1 MEARIYVASP
11 VSDSSVAM
19 TEELVSADTGEV
31 VLLKVNY
38 QQALQ
43 LEGEA
48 QPAVGYCIMKRPG
61 KLLVGPSCE
70 LHFPRASRKGYW
82 ALSLRLQQRPDS
94 GEWVGVHPARDIA
107 VLVADFADQALAG
120 VEVLEE
126 GLIHSRRRE
135 PESFSSCNSHGKLCL
150 LLDRGSRRGVGYYTA
165 EEHGLFRI
173 RPSDAKRSL
182 RT

>member
-1 MEARIYVASP
+1 
-11 VSDSSVAM
+11 M

-70 LHFPRASRKGYW
+70 LHFPRGGLPQRLLRDTGPFHSGYSNGRTPASG
-82 ALSLRLQQRPDS
+82 
-94 GEWVGVHPARDIA
+94 
-107 VLVADFADQALAG
+107 
-120 VEVLEE
+120 
-126 GLIHSRRRE
+126 
-135 PESFSSCNSHGKLCL
+135 
-150 LLDRGSRRGVGYYTA
+150 
-165 EEHGLFRI
+165 
-173 RPSDAKRSL
+173 
-182 RT
+182 